1 MRKCRLLTILALLCF
16 VFVVA
21 GCDTPTG
28 VMPQIGTANNGSTG
42 DGDKNDGK
50 DNNKAVVKVYRADK
64 NLEWLIA
71 EDYTLENVKEE
82 DRLKEVL
89 KVLVSEQP
97 KDSDVQ
103 NIFPAKTKVIDVKV
117 TDGLAEVNF
126 SKELLEKHIGG
137 SSYELMLVGSIVDT
151 LTEFPEVKQVQIL
164 VDGERIE
171 TINGHMDLVDPLK
184 RNEDLIKKAPHTNK
198 K

>member
-1 MRKCRLLTILALLCF
+1 MKKYRLLTILALVCF
-16 VFVVA
+16 MLVVA

-28 VMPQIGTANNGSTG
+28 VIPQIGTNNNGGT
-42 DGDKNDGK
+42 DGGKDDKKDDGK
-50 DNNKAVVKVYRADK
+50 TVFKVYRADK

-71 EDYTLENVKEE
+71 EEYTLENIKEE
-82 DRLKEVL
+82 DKLKELL

-97 KDSDVQ
+97 KSNDVQ
-103 NIFPAKTKVIDVKV
+103 NIFPAKTKILDVKV

-126 SKELLEKHIGG
+126 SKELLENHIGG
-137 SSYELMLVGSIVDT
+137 SSYELLLVGSIVDT
-151 LTEFPEVKQVQIL
+151 LTEFPEVKKVQIL

-184 RNEDLIKKAPHTNK
+184 RNEDLIKQTK
-198 K
+198 KN